1 MKGQCQELPELRKNF
16 PEQHKQQL
24 LVLVGQMIC
33 QYLTTQET
41 RKETTTKTGHEVVA
55 QVPPPRVH

>member
-1 MKGQCQELPELRKNF
+1 MKGQCQELPELRKSL
-16 PEQHKQQL
+16 PEHHKHQL

-33 QYLTTQET
+33 EYLTVQED

-55 QVPPPRVH
+55 GVTPPRIH